1 MRRSIRAVLVL
12 PLLGVLAGCGS
23 DPLADL
29 IAPTPAPT
37 TMTFPEGGT
46 ATLTPNGA
54 ATYPFVALTLGTVT
68 ATLTTLA
75 ADTGVTVGLS
85 IGTWNG
91 SACQTIIA
99 NDRAGQGTAVSGTVT
114 GAGTL
119 CARVY
124 DAVGLSA
131 PVDYQITVVHP

>member
-1 MRRSIRAVLVL
+1 MRRSIRALLVL
-12 PLLGVLAGCGS
+12 PLLVVLAGCGS
-23 DPLADL
+23 DPLAEL
-29 IAPTPAPT
+29 IGPTPQPAT
-37 TMTFPEGGT
+37 VTFPDGAT

-54 ATYPFVALTLGTVT
+54 ATYPFVSQTLGTVT

-75 ADTGVTVGLS
+75 ADSGVTVGLS

-91 SACQTIIA
+91 TSCQTIIA
-99 NDRAGQGTAVSGTVT
+99 NDKAVQGTVVTGTVT
-114 GAGTL
+114 SAGTL

-124 DAVGLSA
+124 DASGLSA